1 VDAVEAPPVYRFGH
15 FRLDLARGALTRGDV
30 PVPLNSR
37 AFELLSTLVAHQG
50 EIMAKDALLAAV
62 WPGSVVEEGNLTVH
76 MSALRR
82 ALGDTRDGQG
92 HIVTIPGRGYRFV
105 TPVSIEAADGPTTA
119 PPRKPRRLAPMIGRD
134 RRALIAAAAGIL
146 ILIAGIA
153 VWRGAVYSPSRIAPV
168 TYSDV
173 DPSGRD
179 RRQTLFILPFDDE
192 SGNETPLASKMTYQ
206 VTDRLQSWVVGTSMT
221 AAEFKAQKL
230 SMPEIARRLDV
241 HFVLTGRIEQQGEA
255 RYIHYTL
262 IDAPSDQQVLND
274 RTRPLPADGA
284 STRPI
289 LDQIA
294 HNVQLGINRREVALA
309 AGREPDARDWV
320 IRAQAEY
327 GAGAVNRVPILRSL
341 DYLKQALALK
351 PGYPLALRYDS
362 RERVFAAIFHWLP
375 DAEAELA
382 RAAAENQEMVLREPE
397 NSFFQYNKAL
407 ILIGSGRIAEAMS
420 AIELNYRPG
429 AYGPGSSAAGGSV
442 ITTWMLGRLRAQS
455 GRLEEAKALLEET
468 DRNEDWDKIWDV
480 QASLAAVDL
489 ALGLDDDA
497 VSRARKAIAIA
508 ADAPT
513 DTAQSWLVI
522 ASAEALRGDARAAN
536 AALASY
542 RALPGPIPASATEFA
557 RALGPRFAEG
567 LRKAGFEQ

>member
-1 VDAVEAPPVYRFGH
+1 MDEVKAPPVYSFGP
-15 FRLDLARGALTRGDV
+15 FRLDMARGVLTHGDV

-37 AFELLSTLVAHQG
+37 AFELLATLVAHQG
-50 EIMAKDALLAAV
+50 EIMSKDALLTAV

-105 TPVSIEAADGPTTA
+105 TPVAIEDADVSA
-119 PPRKPRRLAPMIGRD
+119 PVSPRKPRRAAPMIKRT
-134 RRALIAAAAGIL
+134 RPALLAAAAVL
-146 ILIAGIA
+146 ILVAGIGL
-153 VWRGAVYSPSRIAPV
+153 WRGAVFHSKTAPS

-173 DPSGRD
+173 DPSGQD
-179 RRQTLFILPFDDE
+179 RRQTLLILPFDDE
-192 SGNETPLASKMTYQ
+192 NGGETPLAAKMTYR

-221 AAEFKAQKL
+221 AAEFKTEKL
-230 SMPEIARRLDV
+230 TTPEIARRLDV
-241 HFVLTGRIEQQGEA
+241 HFVLTGRIEQSGDA
-255 RYIHYTL
+255 RYLHYTL
-262 IDAPSDQQVLND
+262 IDAPSDQQVLNN

-284 STRPI
+284 SIRPV

-294 HNVQLGINRREVALA
+294 HNVQLEINRREVALA

-327 GAGAVNRVPILRSL
+327 GAGSVNRVSILRSL
-341 DYLKQALALK
+341 DYLGRALALQ

-375 DAEAELA
+375 DSEAALA
-382 RAAAENQEMVLREPE
+382 RAAAENQELMARDPA
-397 NSFFQYNKAL
+397 NSFFQYNKSL
-407 ILIGSGRIAEAMS
+407 LLIGSGRIAEAMA
-420 AIELNYRPG
+420 AIDVIYRPD
-429 AYGPGSSAAGGSV
+429 AYAAGGSV

-468 DRNEDWDKIWDV
+468 ERNEDWDKIWDV

-489 ALGLDDDA
+489 ALGLDEDA
-497 VSRARKAIAIA
+497 VAHARKAIAIA
-508 ADAPT
+508 VDAPI

-536 AALASY
+536 AALAGY

-567 LRKAGFEQ
+567 LGKAGFEQ

>member
-1 VDAVEAPPVYRFGH
+1 MDEVKAPPVYSFGP
-15 FRLDLARGALTRGDV
+15 FRLDMGRGVLSHGDV

-37 AFELLSTLVAHQG
+37 AFDLLATLVAHHG
-50 EIMAKDALLAAV
+50 EIMSKDALLTAV

-105 TPVSIEAADGPTTA
+105 TPVSVEEADGLTST
-119 PPRKPRRLAPMIGRD
+119 PRPKPRRAEPVIG
-134 RRALIAAAAGIL
+134 RRALLAAAAVL
-146 ILIAGIA
+146 ILLAGIGL
-153 VWRGAVYSPSRIAPV
+153 WRGAAFLRSRTPPS

-173 DPSGRD
+173 DTSGQD
-179 RRQTLFILPFDDE
+179 RRQTLLILPFDDE
-192 SGNETPLASKMTYQ
+192 SGGETPLATKMTYR

-221 AAEFKAQKL
+221 AAEFKAEKL
-230 SMPEIARRLDV
+230 TTPEIARRLDV
-241 HFVLTGRIEQQGEA
+241 HFVLTGRIEQSGDA
-255 RYIHYTL
+255 RYLHYTL
-262 IDAPSDQQVLND
+262 IDAPSDQQVLNN

-284 STRPI
+284 SFRPV

-294 HNVQLGINRREVALA
+294 HNVQLEINRREVALA

-327 GAGAVNRVPILRSL
+327 GAGSVNRVSILRSL
-341 DYLKQALALK
+341 DYLERALALK

-375 DAEAELA
+375 DSEAALA
-382 RAAAENQEMVLREPE
+382 RAAAENQELMARDPAS
-397 NSFFQYNKAL
+397 SFFQYTKSL
-407 ILIGSGRIAEAMS
+407 ILIGSGRTAEAM
-420 AIELNYRPG
+420 AALDVLYRPD
-429 AYGPGSSAAGGSV
+429 AYAASGSV
-442 ITTWMLGRLRAQS
+442 ITTWLLGRLRAQS
-455 GRLEEAKALLEET
+455 GRLDEAKALLEET
-468 DRNEDWDKIWDV
+468 ERNEDWDKIWDV

-497 VSRARKAIAIA
+497 VSHARKAIAIA
-508 ADAPT
+508 VDAPV

-536 AALASY
+536 AALAGY

-567 LRKAGFEQ
+567 LGKAGFEQ